1 MQKKNETYKKII
13 ETLKKNIKKEEEF
26 YLAKEQIDSIIKDI
40 IEDYDTLFEKYDE
53 KIKNLEEAQLE
64 SMKKIDNLEN
74 RVKYFEKML
83 EMEDYDIFVTCPY
96 CGYEFQTDYDEEIS
110 EIPCPECGRI
120 IDIDWSDNEE
130 DSDDEDECE
139 EE

>member
-1 MQKKNETYKKII
+1 MPKMNETYKKII
-13 ETLKKNIKKEEEF
+13 ETLEKNIKKEEEF
-26 YLAKEQIDSIIKDI
+26 YLAKEQIDNIIKDI
-40 IEDYDTLFEKYDE
+40 IEDYDTMFERYDE
-53 KIKNLEEAQLE
+53 KIRDLEETQAE

-83 EMEDYDIFVTCPY
+83 EMEDYDIFITCPY
-96 CGYEFQTDYDEEIS
+96 CGYEFQTDYDEDVS

-120 IDIDWSDNEE
+120 IDIDWSEND
-130 DSDDEDECE
+130 DSDEDEDESE